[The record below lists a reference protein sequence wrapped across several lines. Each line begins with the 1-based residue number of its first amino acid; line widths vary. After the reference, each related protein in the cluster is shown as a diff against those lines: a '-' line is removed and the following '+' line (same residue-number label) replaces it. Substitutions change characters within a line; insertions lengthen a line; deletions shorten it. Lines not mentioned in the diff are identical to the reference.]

1 MVVTDRAAVP
11 VSSQMERSRPL
22 HPVATASTDEASDE
36 ANDEANVEA
45 NDEANDEEIALH
57 LERIIHRV
65 KQSMNYRGS
74 YSTRDILGSL
84 VARWVRSGE
93 WDRLKQV
100 PPDQRHLGQSV
111 RRFILDRLDQLR
123 RRGEREDI
131 DPTGLVL
138 PDEPLLAEMIEL
150 AELRVWIAARVVEL
164 EAAIVDDRARIPLTN
179 PAEVGRVLQLHLAGR
194 SQRQIA
200 ERLGISLGLVNKRLA
215 EGTRYLVLLQG
226 IECGLG

>member
-1 MVVTDRAAVP
+1 MVGTAGPGARCRM
-11 VSSQMERSRPL
+11 MERSRSL
-22 HPVATASTDEASDE
+22 HPVAASSD
-36 ANDEANVEA
+36 
-45 NDEANDEEIALH
+45 DEEIALH

-65 KQSMNYRGS
+65 KRSMNYRGS

-100 PPDQRHLGQSV
+100 PADQRHLGESV

-123 RRGEREDI
+123 RRGEREDV
-131 DPTGLVL
+131 DPTVLVL
-138 PDEPLLAEMIEL
+138 PDEPLLAEMIEI
-150 AELRVWIAARVVEL
+150 AELRLWISARVVEL
-164 EAAIVDDRARIPLTN
+164 AAAIVDDRARIPLAH

>member
-1 MVVTDRAAVP
+1 MNRRPLRRRPPTAGQVGRCQRTLGPQRNQGIDDMVVTDRAAVP
-11 VSSQMERSRPL
+11 VTSPMERSRPL
-22 HPVATASTDEASDE
+22 HPAAAVSNDEASDE
-36 ANDEANVEA
+36 ASDEVNV
-45 NDEANDEEIALH
+45 EANDEEIALH

-131 DPTGLVL
+131 D
-138 PDEPLLAEMIEL
+138 
-150 AELRVWIAARVVEL
+150 
-164 EAAIVDDRARIPLTN
+164 
-179 PAEVGRVLQLHLAGR
+179 
-194 SQRQIA
+194 
-200 ERLGISLGLVNKRLA
+200 
-215 EGTRYLVLLQG
+215 
-226 IECGLG
+226 

>member
-1 MVVTDRAAVP
+1 
-11 VSSQMERSRPL
+11 MERSRSL
-22 HPVATASTDEASDE
+22 HPVAATSSDAASDE
-36 ANDEANVEA
+36 ANV
-45 NDEANDEEIALH
+45 EANDEEIALH

-93 WDRLKQV
+93 WERLKQV

-150 AELRVWIAARVVEL
+150 AELRLWIAARVVEL

>member
-1 MVVTDRAAVP
+1 MVVSDGAAVP
-11 VSSQMERSRPL
+11 VSSPMERSRSL
-22 HPVATASTDEASDE
+22 HPVAAASNDEPSDEAS
-36 ANDEANVEA
+36 V
-45 NDEANDEEIALH
+45 EANDEEIALH

-150 AELRVWIAARVVEL
+150 AELRLWIAARVVEL
-164 EAAIVDDRARIPLTN
+164 EAAIIDDRARIPLTN

-226 IECGLG
+226 IQCGLG

>member
-1 MVVTDRAAVP
+1 
-11 VSSQMERSRPL
+11 MERSRSL
-22 HPVATASTDEASDE
+22 HPVAPAS
-36 ANDEANVEA
+36 NDEVNDNVNDEA

>member
-11 VSSQMERSRPL
+11 GSSPMERSRSL
-22 HPVATASTDEASDE
+22 HPVAAASNDGASDEPSDEAS
-36 ANDEANVEA
+36 V
-45 NDEANDEEIALH
+45 EANDEEIALH

-150 AELRVWIAARVVEL
+150 AELRLWIAARVAEL

>member
-1 MVVTDRAAVP
+1 M
-11 VSSQMERSRPL
+11 SS
-22 HPVATASTDEASDE
+22 TADTQ
-36 ANDEANVEA
+36 
-45 NDEANDEEIALH
+45 IADQ

-65 KQSMNYRGS
+65 KLSMNYRGS

-131 DPTGLVL
+131 ADVTVTL
-138 PDEPLLAEMIEL
+138 PDERVLAGIVEL
-150 AELRVWIAARVVEL
+150 AE
-164 EAAIVDDRARIPLTN
+164 
-179 PAEVGRVLQLHLAGR
+179 
-194 SQRQIA
+194 
-200 ERLGISLGLVNKRLA
+200 
-215 EGTRYLVLLQG
+215 
-226 IECGLG
+226 